1 MIYCM
6 YIYRKDFNVMKLI
19 DSFKTK
25 GLLSFGNSTWITI
38 EPCIIN
44 NCKLDA
50 GTIVFDASI
59 CKVHEHV
66 TSPGDLIVITDRSH
80 IYFNCPYC
88 GGSILPKDNEIESVD
103 DLKTCDFDVV
113 AYDFTDSSVFYELN
127 EGAGKTVPYNFG
139 LNLDTALLFF
149 GSWRVDNRLSSNHY
163 NNLSDVS
170 TFTVNREVYSGLQ
183 SKGYH
188 NIRYT
193 PVDGIKGLYVKHDL
207 DAKWYDYMN
216 FAWLTKADV
225 RYLNEKSKY
234 GVILSGDIEN
244 TYKLLNPVL
253 DCLKVISTIHEE
265 WDNIKDID
273 YDAVANACNL
283 SVDSFKNIYN
293 TMLYANKSVPK
304 RDCYGFLCDWVESND
319 FGHSAWVKTY
329 SVTYFSNKTLS
340 SGLEVEP
347 FNTVLKNLENSITC
361 IFHTEDG
368 TTINGVSE
376 FLVKD
381 VDMTN
386 GCLYKGDILL
396 NGGTIIKNVSTS
408 FSSFADDKLLRRM
421 QVMGIFSRSYKQL
434 CDKIDIDKL
443 RHDLAITAD
452 TGGDVLDAYVAYAD
466 YIQFMDKHANDDIN
480 RFKLVLADGK
490 SHLVSVRDNAVEDID
505 VPVVKDRPYDDKI
518 LE

>member
-1 MIYCM
+1 
-6 YIYRKDFNVMKLI
+6 MKLI
-19 DSFKTK
+19 DSFKIK

-66 TSPGDLIVITDRSH
+66 TSQGDLIAITDRSKLH
-80 IYFNCPYC
+80 FNCSYC
-88 GGSILPKDNEIESVD
+88 GGNILSKDNEIESVD

-139 LNLDTALLFF
+139 LNLDTVLLFL
-149 GSWRVDNRLSSNHY
+149 GSWRVNNRLSLNHY

-170 TFTVNREVYSGLQ
+170 TFTVNREIYSGLQ

-207 DAKWYDYMN
+207 DTEWYDSMN
-216 FAWLTKADV
+216 FVWLTKDDV
-225 RYLNEKSKY
+225 RYLNKKSKY
-234 GVILSGDIEN
+234 GVILSGDVES
-244 TYKLLNPVL
+244 TYKLSNPVL
-253 DCLKVISTIHEE
+253 DCLKVINTIQET
-265 WDNIKDID
+265 WFGNKDVD
-273 YDAVANACNL
+273 YDMVANVCNL

-293 TMLYANKSVPK
+293 TMLYNNKSVAK
-304 RDCYGFLCDWVESND
+304 RDCYGCHGDWVESND
-319 FGHSAWVKTY
+319 FGHSTWVRAY
-329 SVTYFSNKTLS
+329 STTYFSNQTLS

-347 FNTVLKNLENSITC
+347 FNTVLDNLEDSITC
-361 IFHTEDG
+361 IFHTEDDII
-368 TTINGVSE
+368 INGVSE
-376 FLVKD
+376 FLLKD
-381 VDMTN
+381 VDMTD
-386 GCLYKGDILL
+386 GCKYKGDALL
-396 NGGTIIKNVSTS
+396 NDDTIIKNVSTS
-408 FSSFADDKLLRRM
+408 FSSFASDELLRSMRSM
-421 QVMGIFSRSYKQL
+421 ALLSREYRQL
-434 CDKIDIDKL
+434 GDKIDIDKL
-443 RHDLAITAD
+443 RHDLNMTPD
-452 TGGDVLDAYVAYAD
+452 TGGDVIDAYVEYAD

-480 RFKLVLADGK
+480 RFKFVIIDGGK
-490 SHLVSVRDNAVEDID
+490 SHLVSTVDNAVEDID
-505 VPVVKDRPYDDKI
+505 VPMVKDRPYYDKI

>member
-1 MIYCM
+1 
-6 YIYRKDFNVMKLI
+6 MKSI
-19 DSFKTK
+19 DSFKIK

-66 TSPGDLIVITDRSH
+66 TSPGDLIAITDRSH
-80 IYFNCPYC
+80 IYLNCPYC
-88 GGSILPKDNEIESVD
+88 GGSILSKDNEIESVD

-139 LNLDTALLFF
+139 LNLDTALLFL
-149 GSWRVDNRLSSNHY
+149 GSWRVNNRLSLNHY

-193 PVDGIKGLYVKHDL
+193 PVDGIKGLYVKRDL
-207 DAKWYDYMN
+207 DIEWYDGMN
-216 FAWLTKADV
+216 FAWLTKDDV
-225 RYLNEKSKY
+225 RYLNKKSKY
-234 GVILSGDIEN
+234 GVILSGDVER
-244 TYKLLNPVL
+244 TYKLSNPVL
-253 DCLKVISTIHEE
+253 DCLKVINTIQET
-265 WDNIKDID
+265 WFGNKDVD
-273 YDAVANACNL
+273 YDVAANVCNL

-293 TMLYANKSVPK
+293 TMLYNNKSVAK

-319 FGHSAWVKTY
+319 FGHSAWVRAY
-329 SVTYFSNKTLS
+329 STTYFSNQTLS

-347 FNTVLKNLENSITC
+347 FNMILNGLEDSITC
-361 IFHTEDG
+361 IFHSSDNFV
-368 TTINGVSE
+368 INSVSS
-376 FLVKD
+376 FLLKD
-381 VDMTN
+381 VDMTE
-386 GCLYKGDILL
+386 GCKYKGDVLL

-408 FSSFADDKLLRRM
+408 FSPFASDNLTRRM
-421 QVMGIFSRSYKQL
+421 QIMGVLSRVYKQL
-434 CDKIDIDKL
+434 GDNIDVNKL
-443 RHDLAITAD
+443 RHDLNIMPD
-452 TGGDVLDAYVAYAD
+452 TGGDAIDAYLEYRD
-466 YIQFMDKHANDDIN
+466 YIQFMDKHANDSIN
-480 RFKLVLADGK
+480 RFKFVFIEGGK
-490 SHLVSVRDNAVEDID
+490 SHLVSTVDNAVEDID
-505 VPVVKDRPYDDKI
+505 VPMVKDRPYDDKVI
-518 LE
+518 E

>member
-1 MIYCM
+1 
-6 YIYRKDFNVMKLI
+6 MKSI
-19 DSFKTK
+19 DSFKIK

-44 NCKLDA
+44 NCNLDA
-50 GTIVFDASI
+50 GTILFDASI
-59 CKVHEHV
+59 CKVYEHV
-66 TSPGDLIVITDRSH
+66 TSLGDLIAITDRSH
-80 IYFNCPYC
+80 IYLNCPYC

-139 LNLDTALLFF
+139 LNLDTALLFL
-149 GSWRVDNRLSSNHY
+149 GSWRVDNRLSLDHY

-193 PVDGIKGLYVKHDL
+193 PVDGIKGLYVKRDL
-207 DAKWYDYMN
+207 DIEWYDGMN
-216 FAWLTKADV
+216 FAWLTKDDV
-225 RYLNEKSKY
+225 RYLNKKSKY
-234 GVILSGDIEN
+234 GVILSGDVES
-244 TYKLLNPVL
+244 TYKLSNPVL
-253 DCLKVISTIHEE
+253 DCLKVINVIHEK
-265 WDNIKDID
+265 WDNIKDTD
-273 YDAVANACNL
+273 YDEVANVCNL

-293 TMLYANKSVPK
+293 TMLYNNKSVAK
-304 RDCYGFLCDWVESND
+304 RDCYGCSGDWVESND
-319 FGHSAWVKTY
+319 FGHSAWVRAYLT
-329 SVTYFSNKTLS
+329 TYFSNQTLS

-347 FNTVLKNLENSITC
+347 FNTVLDNLENSITC
-361 IFHTEDG
+361 VFHKEDG
-368 TTINGVSE
+368 TAINGVSE

-396 NGGTIIKNVSTS
+396 NDDTIIKDVSTS

-421 QVMGIFSRSYKQL
+421 QVMGIFSRSYKQFG
-434 CDKIDIDKL
+434 DKIDIDKL
-443 RHDLAITAD
+443 RHDLNMTPD
-452 TGGDVLDAYVAYAD
+452 TGGDVIDAYVEYTD
-466 YIQFMDKHANDDIN
+466 YIQFMDKHTNDSIN
-480 RFKLVLADGK
+480 RFKLVFTDGDK
-490 SHLVSVRDNAVEDID
+490 SHLVSTVDNVVDNIIL
-505 VPVVKDRPYDDKI
+505 PVVNDIACNGDKVI
-518 LE
+518 E